1 MFELTD
7 RVAVVT
13 GAASGIGKATAHRFA
28 QAGAKVVVADIADGT
43 EVAQSIGGL
52 YIRTDVTVEAEV
64 RDLMA
69 AAAKPTGQIDICINN
84 AGGGYS
90 EPLLEADQAHY
101 QFAFELNTL
110 GTLFGIKHA
119 AAYMHRGGAIVN
131 TASILGVMGY
141 PECGAYGASKAGIIQ
156 LTKIAALELG
166 GRGIR
171 VNCVCPT
178 SVNTPQ
184 LANQPNGPSEIAT
197 FGSMGGFRNLIEPE
211 EVAAAMHF
219 LVADD
224 CGVVSGQAL
233 ILDGAASAG
242 VSGKVIELAETTI
255 SDSG

>member
-7 RVAVVT
+7 RVAVIT
-13 GAASGIGKATAHRFA
+13 GAASGIGAATARRFA
-28 QAGAKVVVADIADGT
+28 AAGAKVVVADIADGT
-43 EVAQSIGGL
+43 EVAESIGGR
-52 YIRTDVTVEAEV
+52 YICTDVTVEAQV

-69 AAAKPTGQIDICINN
+69 AAAEITGKIDICINN
-84 AGGGYS
+84 AGAGYH
-90 EPLLEADQAHY
+90 EPLLEADVNHY
-101 QFAFELNTL
+101 RAVFELNTL
-110 GTLFGIKHA
+110 GTLLGMKYA
-119 AAYMHRGGAIVN
+119 AAHMHRGGAIVS

-141 PECGAYGASKAGIIQ
+141 PGCGAYGASKAGIIQ

-184 LANQPNGPSEIAT
+184 LANQPNGPSEVAT
-197 FGSMGGFRNLIEPE
+197 FATMGGFRNLIEPD

-224 CGVVSGQAL
+224 CGVISGQAL
-233 ILDGAASAG
+233 ILDGAASSG
-242 VSGKVIELAETTI
+242 VSGRLIDLAETTL
-255 SDSG
+255 S